1 MLGHSHGERITTLVA
16 DLVQHARQLMA
27 QAGSREQVV
36 LGFTPKVDW
45 ALRGLRSFMFD
56 TVYKGGICAME
67 RERAALVV
75 RYLFEHYCS
84 HPEQMPDVYQQ
95 IAAEEGVRQGVCD
108 YISGMSDA
116 FCIASFK
123 EITIPRSFIEC
134 RCKACGITQIFRRF
148 DKK

>member
-1 MLGHSHGERITTLVA
+1 
-16 DLVQHARQLMA
+16 
-27 QAGSREQVV
+27 
-36 LGFTPKVDW
+36 
-45 ALRGLRSFMFD
+45 
-56 TVYKGGICAME
+56 ME

-123 EITIPRSFIEC
+123 EITIPRSFI
-134 RCKACGITQIFRRF
+134 
-148 DKK
+148 